1 MKIVSRRRLMH
12 GALASAALSGAVR
25 HGLVTAAAADSKIKM
40 ATGLRSTVQS
50 IVWIGTQ
57 AGIFRKHGLDV
68 DFVKLEVGGPPS
80 AAGLLRGD
88 WAYVQTGTVPMT
100 EAVLQGHDA
109 VILLRNHAP
118 LASNIIKTK
127 HDVTS
132 LSQLNGKTVG
142 VLTDVYS
149 GQSGVV
155 ARLAIEKAGATANYV
170 GLGTFENI
178 YAALVAGRIEAG
190 VLPVDYRFVGQ
201 QQYGWNVFET
211 LEFGVPSIFGTTR
224 HIIAADREA
233 ALGMV
238 RGFVETIH
246 LFKTQ
251 PDVVVPLLQDFL
263 HFSDRKAVEDL
274 HSYFVPLL
282 PEVPRPNFGDGMQ
295 DLRKLFA
302 KRYANAEKLQESD
315 IVDASLIDEVERSGF
330 IRQLYAG
337 DRR

>member
-1 MKIVSRRRLMH
+1 MKMVSRRRVVR
-12 GALASAALSGAVR
+12 GALATAALSGSA
-25 HGLVTAAAADSKIKM
+25 GLSFGTAAAADTKIKM

-50 IVWIGTQ
+50 IVWIGTE

-80 AAGLLRGD
+80 AAGLVRGD
-88 WAYVQTGTVPMT
+88 WSYVQTGTVPMV

-109 VILLRNHAP
+109 VILLRNHLP
-118 LASNIIKTK
+118 TVTNIIKAK
-127 HDVTS
+127 HEITS
-132 LSQLNGKTVG
+132 LSQLDGKTVG
-142 VLTDVYS
+142 VLTDAYS
-149 GQSGVV
+149 GQSGVIT
-155 ARLAIEKAGATANYV
+155 RLAIEKAGATANFV

-190 VLPVDYRFVGQ
+190 ALPSDYRFVGQ
-201 QQYGWNVFET
+201 QQYGWNVFDTE
-211 LEFGVPSIFGTTR
+211 EFGVPSIFGTTR
-224 HIIAADREA
+224 HTIAADLEA

-238 RGFVETIH
+238 RGFIETVH

-251 PDVVVPLLQDFL
+251 PDVVVPLLQNFL

-274 HSYFVPLL
+274 RSYFAPLL
-282 PEVPRPNFGDGMQ
+282 PEVPRPNFGEGMA
-295 DLRKLFA
+295 DIRKLFA
-302 KRYANAEKLQESD
+302 KRYPNAEKLQETD